1 MAKKNL
7 AIGKALNLSK
17 NLFINRNPMDL
28 KFLISRSSVELHMFV
43 PAWGEFCPTLEDVVM
58 LTSLPLL
65 REVKT
70 VMIPGSS
77 ELILDDG
84 DEARLIV
91 LNEALSDSKVKGKST
106 YTTWV
111 NYFTEG
117 VGGKDRG
124 GARSHVG
131 VLAVVVHS
139 S

>member
-91 LNEALSDSKVKGKST
+91 LTRPCLIQRSRAKVLTQRGSTTSLKG
-106 YTTWV
+106 
-111 NYFTEG
+111 
-117 VGGKDRG
+117 
-124 GARSHVG
+124 
-131 VLAVVVHS
+131 
-139 S
+139 